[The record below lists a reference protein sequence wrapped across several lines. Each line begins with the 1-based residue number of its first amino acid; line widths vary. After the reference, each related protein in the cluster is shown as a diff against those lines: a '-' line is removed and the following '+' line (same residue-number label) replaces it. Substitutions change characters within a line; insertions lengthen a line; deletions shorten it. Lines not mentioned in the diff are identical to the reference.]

1 LEEVIVENHKKY
13 LERIKLYK
21 SFGYDV
27 EKERSFIIE
36 CAQPLY
42 GDILEIGTGKGYFA
56 VALAR
61 QGYSFISVDV
71 SDKEQKF
78 ARLNAGYFNLGK
90 QIDFRIE
97 DAQRLSFENNSF
109 DIIFSVNMVHHL
121 TNPSKVIDELIRVVS
136 FEGKI
141 ILSDFSKEGLEVVD
155 QVHKSEGRKHGTTQ
169 TTLAEI
175 EKYLLNKSF
184 KIEKQRD
191 KFQEIVIAYH
201 QLI

>member
-1 LEEVIVENHKKY
+1 MEKVIIENHKKY
-13 LERIKLYK
+13 LERIELYK
-21 SFGYDV
+21 SFGCDV

-42 GDILEIGTGKGYFA
+42 GDILEIGSGKGHFA
-56 VALAR
+56 IALAQ

-71 SDKEQKF
+71 SEKEQRF
-78 ARLNAGYFNLGK
+78 ARLNADYFGLLE

-97 DAQRLSFENNSF
+97 NAQRLSFENDSF

-121 TNPSKVIDELIRVVS
+121 TNPSKVIDELIRLIS

-141 ILSDFSKEGLEVVD
+141 ILSDFSKEGLQVVD
-155 QVHKSEGRKHGTTQ
+155 QVHRSEGRRHGTTK

-175 EKYLLNKSF
+175 EKYLLNKNF
-184 KIEKQRD
+184 KIEKQKS

>member
-1 LEEVIVENHKKY
+1 MGKSVIENNKKY
-13 LERIKLYK
+13 LQRIELYK

-27 EKERSFIIE
+27 QKERNFVIE

-56 VALAR
+56 VALAQ
-61 QGYSFISVDV
+61 QGYNFFSVDV

-78 ARLNAGYFNLGK
+78 ARLNAEHLGVTK

-97 DAQRLSFENNSF
+97 NAQHLSFENNSF
-109 DIIFSVNMVHHL
+109 DIIFSVNMIHHL
-121 TNPSKVIDELIRVVS
+121 TNPSKVIDELIRLVS

-141 ILSDFSKEGLEVVD
+141 ILSDFSKEGLQVVD
-155 QVHKSEGRKHGTTQ
+155 QVHRSEGRRHGTTK
-169 TTLAEI
+169 TTLVQI
-175 EKYLLNKSF
+175 EKYLLSKNFTIERQKS
-184 KIEKQRD
+184 